1 MIFFLWFEN
10 QLILIFPLKKFYNI
24 DHRSKNFKPWPKCCK
39 SGRKISPESK
49 ISMVSCMSSKNPA
62 IDIGFHFLFYF
73 FFVNFSVKPSS

>member
-39 SGRKISPESK
+39 SGRKITR
-49 ISMVSCMSSKNPA
+49 VQ
-62 IDIGFHFLFYF
+62 DLDGQLH
-73 FFVNFSVKPSS
+73 VVKKSGYRHRLPLPLLLLLRQLLGQT